1 MPRPGDSDAGRAA
14 ALGSDA
20 SAATKQRLATN
31 IGSRVVRG
39 NLLRVRV
46 RRRVSHVSSRSPTV
60 AEARREHGIAGRAD
74 IIVSKLEIRRRK
86 DDNWTGTAW
95 PALGRIVLSIPRE
108 LPDDIIARVRLR
120 ELALHEVVH
129 VALPPRTG
137 HGPEFRRVMLGAV
150 RDWWPD
156 VTLPAIPRMTCSD
169 RNLVAALV
177 EYEKRNHSR
186 EG

>member
-1 MPRPGDSDAGRAA
+1 M
-14 ALGSDA
+14 
-20 SAATKQRLATN
+20 
-31 IGSRVVRG
+31 
-39 NLLRVRV
+39 RV